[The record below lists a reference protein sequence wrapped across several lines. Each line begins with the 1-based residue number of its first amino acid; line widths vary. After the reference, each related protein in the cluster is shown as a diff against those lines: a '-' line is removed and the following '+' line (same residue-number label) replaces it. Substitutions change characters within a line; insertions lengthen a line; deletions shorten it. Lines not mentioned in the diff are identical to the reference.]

1 MPTELKTILHF
12 KERENGSE
20 FGRAGKAGKL

>member
-12 KERENGSE
+12 KDTKNGSE